1 MATLQ
6 EIQKR
11 AATLSEARDKLSALM
26 LTLQANIDTVKN
38 GAMSDIKR
46 VSRQIAKEHA
56 ELADL
61 IKANPELFTKPR
73 SYVVDGIKFGMQASS
88 GSLEWED
95 DAKVCTRIKRLAE
108 AGEISPDQVELLI
121 KTTEKPVASV
131 LAQLEPGLRKR
142 LGVTVEGD
150 GDQPLIK
157 SVDSTVEKAVNN
169 LINAAI
175 KEAQAEGA

>member
-6 EIQKR
+6 EIQNR

-26 LTLQANIDTVKN
+26 IALQAGIETVKN
-38 GAMSDIKR
+38 GAMPDIKR
-46 VSRQIAKEHA
+46 VSRQIAKGHS

-73 SYVVDGIKFGMQASS
+73 SYVVDGIKFGMLASS
-88 GSLEWED
+88 GSLTWED
-95 DAKVCTRIKRLAE
+95 DAKVCARIKRMAE
-108 AGEISPDQVELLI
+108 SGEISPDQVDLLI